1 MRARGCLLAM
11 AVVLALLGV
20 VAAVFGPG
28 ALRRARAVYAPISRM
43 KGEQRE
49 FEAWVRQRGWHEPA
63 TPTLTAEKVDRFLAL
78 RRDLRAL
85 DEKGQRLRVRNP
97 EGQRARLK
105 DMPDIMEAVGELATE
120 RFQAFRRHD
129 ITPAEYDSIE
139 RLVYDTWLPALVA
152 QRSDPDARQRAAAEI
167 DKAAQAESSPA
178 VRARL
183 RQVAAGL
190 REQQPVAPDGV
201 PPEIHQLLLAR
212 AAEIEGQPTGHVPAR
227 VPRPRGERPEP
238 TASP

>member
-11 AVVLALLGV
+11 AVLLALLGV

-28 ALRRARAVYAPISRM
+28 ALRRARQAYAPISRM

-49 FEAWVRQRGWHEPA
+49 FEAWVRQRGWRETA
-63 TPTLTAEKVDRFLAL
+63 TPALTAEKLDRFLAL

-105 DMPDIMEAVGELATE
+105 DMPEIIEAVGELATE
-120 RFQAFRRHD
+120 RFQDFRRHD

-152 QRSDPDARQRAAAEI
+152 QRSDPDTRQRAAAEI
-167 DKAAQAESSPA
+167 DKAAQAEPSTA

-183 RQVAAGL
+183 RQIAAGL
-190 REQQPVAPDGV
+190 REQEPAAPDGV
-201 PPEIHQLLLAR
+201 PPEIHRRLLAR
-212 AAEIEGQPTGHVPAR
+212 AAEIEGQPTGHIPAR
-227 VPRPRGERPEP
+227 VPRPREERPEP
-238 TASP
+238 TPSP